1 MKYDIDFH
9 VLHIDLGKISLK
21 LLEQPSSD
29 PMEDQVKLIHSLS
42 EIICTPACYSITVWA
57 DPADPVLVESAG
69 GRRNLVVLPR
79 EIFSR
84 GILTFAIREL
94 PDA

>member
-42 EIICTPACYSITVWA
+42 EIICTPECYSITVWA
-57 DPADPVLVESAG
+57 DSDG
-69 GRRNLVVLPR
+69 GHRNLVVLPR